1 MRNKKSKVLLVV
13 SRLVGFGGVFACM
26 LAAIVYLLGQ
36 VNGSNDTPVDLGAL
50 YIIAVLAVVCVVVG
64 VALRIASHRAAKA
77 ESDDLDISEVVEDA
91 VDEILDSY
99 DEAVDT
105 IGETVG
111 EAVEEVE
118 DAVVDAAQASK
129 FLLTPERKE
138 KIVKAV
144 KKNAPVVLAVVAT
157 AAVSVALHNSAKEKQ
172 KARVRKNILDLLY

>member
-1 MRNKKSKVLLVV
+1 MRNKKSKGLLIT
-13 SRLVGFGGVFACM
+13 SKLIGFGGVFACM
-26 LAAIVYLLGQ
+26 LALIIYMFGFA
-36 VNGSNDTPVDLGAL
+36 NGTADGSFNVGGV
-50 YIIAVLAVVCVVVG
+50 YIIAALAVVCVVVG
-64 VALRIASHRAAKA
+64 VALRIASNRAAKA
-77 ESDDLDISEVVEDA
+77 EEDDLDVSEVVEDA

-99 DEAVDT
+99 DEAVDA

-118 DAVVDAAQASK
+118 DAVVDAAQASR

-157 AAVSVALHNSAKEKQ
+157 AAVSVAMHKSAKEKE
-172 KARVRKNILDLLY
+172 KARVRRNILDLLY

>member
-13 SRLVGFGGVFACM
+13 SRLIGIGGVFACM

-36 VNGSNDTPVDLGAL
+36 VGNTNGDPNMGMVIV
-50 YIIAVLAVVCVVVG
+50 YAVIAVVCA
-64 VALRIASHRAAKA
+64 VAGIVLRIASHRAALAA
-77 ESDDLDISEVVEDA
+77 EDDLDIGEVVEDA
-91 VDEILDSY
+91 VDEVLDSY
-99 DEAVDT
+99 DEAVDA
-105 IGETVG
+105 IGEAVG

-118 DAVVDAAQASK
+118 DAVVEVAETSK

-172 KARVRKNILDLLY
+172 KAKVRRNILDLLY

>member
-13 SRLVGFGGVFACM
+13 SRLIGIGGVFACM

-36 VNGSNDTPVDLGAL
+36 VGNTNGDPNMGMVIV
-50 YIIAVLAVVCVVVG
+50 YAVIAVVCA
-64 VALRIASHRAAKA
+64 VAGIVLRIASHRAAVAA
-77 ESDDLDISEVVEDA
+77 EDDDLDISDVVEDA
-91 VDEILDSY
+91 VDEVLDSY
-99 DEAVDT
+99 DEAVDA
-105 IGETVG
+105 IGEAVG

-118 DAVVDAAQASK
+118 DAVVEVAETSK

-172 KARVRKNILDLLY
+172 KAKVRRNILDLLY